1 MYNILRVVVTFLV
14 CKVLFR
20 VKYENLEILEKYDK
34 CMLCA
39 NHSRVF
45 DPIFIFPKVENMYSV
60 AKDDLFKRKII
71 GKIITHFNAIPIKRG
86 SIDTSGS
93 KRIKELLE
101 TKEHI
106 RLLIFPEGGIYKEN
120 YKENKRKT
128 RCGAVHF
135 SAQTNVPIIP
145 IYITS
150 RPKFFSKVTVTFGDE
165 VIIPNEN
172 VLKDK
177 KELKNEAQKLIN
189 TIYDIGKKKYR
200 NL

>member
-1 MYNILRVVVTFLV
+1 MYNLIRILVTFFS

-20 VKYENLEILEKYDK
+20 VKYKNLEILEKYDK
-34 CMLCA
+34 CILCA

-45 DPIFIFPKVENMYSV
+45 DPVFIFAKVDNMYSV
-60 AKDDLFKRKII
+60 AKDELFKRKIV
-71 GKIITHFNAIPIKRG
+71 GKVISHFNAIPIKRE
-86 SIDTSGS
+86 SVDTTGS

-101 TKEHI
+101 NEEKI
-106 RLLIFPEGGIYKEN
+106 KLLIFPEGGIYKEN
-120 YKENKRKT
+120 YLENKRKT

-150 RPKFFSKVTVTFGDE
+150 RPRFFSKVVVTFGNE
-165 VIIPNEN
+165 AVMPNEK

-177 KELKNEAQKLIN
+177 KALKEEAQKLIN
-189 TIYDIGKKKYR
+189 TIYDIGKEV
-200 NL
+200 